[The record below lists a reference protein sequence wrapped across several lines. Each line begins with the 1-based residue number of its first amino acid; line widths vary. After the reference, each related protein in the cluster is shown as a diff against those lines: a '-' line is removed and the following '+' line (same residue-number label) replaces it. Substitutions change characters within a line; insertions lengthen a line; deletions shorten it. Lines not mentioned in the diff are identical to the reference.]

1 MILTGVIK
9 NGQNS
14 EHSGS
19 TVLNEKYMFFLKAQ
33 LICET

>member
-19 TVLNEKYMFFLKAQ
+19 TVLKEKYMYILNKSSAY
-33 LICET
+33 L